1 MYIVC
6 NKCHVVNNK
15 YRVTGH
21 YEMNN
26 KAYIS
31 LEFICKCRN
40 IMTKHMLLKEYNKQF
55 TFTE

>member
-6 NKCHVVNNK
+6 NKCNVVNNK

-31 LEFICKCRN
+31 LEFICKCGN
-40 IMTKHMLLKEYNKQF
+40 IISKHMLLKDYNKKF
-55 TFTE
+55 SG